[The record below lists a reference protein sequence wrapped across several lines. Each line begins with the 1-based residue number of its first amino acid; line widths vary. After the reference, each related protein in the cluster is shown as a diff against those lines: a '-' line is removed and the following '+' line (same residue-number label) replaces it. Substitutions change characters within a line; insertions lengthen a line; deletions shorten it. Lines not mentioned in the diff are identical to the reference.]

1 MSYCTNLTMTQSA
14 EALLVVVLAP
24 LLPLVSSVPP
34 LGQLFVDY
42 TDFVDAIIPKDFSS
56 PSAGWFGF

>member
-1 MSYCTNLTMTQSA
+1 MTQSA

-42 TDFVDAIIPKDFSS
+42 TGFVDAIIPKDFSS